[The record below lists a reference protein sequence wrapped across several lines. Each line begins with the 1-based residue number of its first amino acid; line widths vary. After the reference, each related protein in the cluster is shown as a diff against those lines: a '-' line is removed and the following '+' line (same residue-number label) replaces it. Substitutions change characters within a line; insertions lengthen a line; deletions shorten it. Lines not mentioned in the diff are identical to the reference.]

1 MDGTNQIGLMF
12 FYNSERLD
20 TTSYDPKTT
29 VIRES
34 KRYSKKVA
42 YTMPNFTN
50 GFATHTVVEDNLV
63 PF

>member
-1 MDGTNQIGLMF
+1 MF